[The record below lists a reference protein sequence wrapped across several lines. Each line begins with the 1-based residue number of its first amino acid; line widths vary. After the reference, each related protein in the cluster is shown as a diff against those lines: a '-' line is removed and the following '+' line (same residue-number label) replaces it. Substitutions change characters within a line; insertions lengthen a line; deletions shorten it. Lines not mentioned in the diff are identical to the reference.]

1 MLKRPLYV
9 RYDKELVCVEDES
22 WQTADQ
28 EHEHNGEEDELL
40 PGRGRR
46 QRHLVV
52 AVQVVEVGRGL
63 IRGGETVLS
72 PPQCP
77 R

>member
-9 RYDKELVCVEDES
+9 RYDKELVCVEDEPGE
-22 WQTADQ
+22 AAHE
-28 EHEHNGEEDELL
+28 EHEDDGEEDELL